1 MMVRRTY
8 PGQRTLLLKANGKV
22 DDVTMDLVDT
32 NKTRSVESEKKLEF
46 AVSNSST
53 YVERH

>member
-1 MMVRRTY
+1 MVRRTY